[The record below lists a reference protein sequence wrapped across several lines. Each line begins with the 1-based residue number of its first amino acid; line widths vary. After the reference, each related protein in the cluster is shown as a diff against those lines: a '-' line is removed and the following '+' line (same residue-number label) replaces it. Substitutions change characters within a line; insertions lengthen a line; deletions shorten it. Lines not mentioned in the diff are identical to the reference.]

1 MLCRI
6 RRIHLE
12 EDLPAQQYQ
21 PEEDTWVQNPD
32 ADPLRPPDP
41 EEKAG
46 KGKKTSDSLKTE
58 SPRRS
63 FPRLCRV
70 RSRSDFLRA
79 QQGGIRVQGRHLVL
93 LSVANG
99 LTTTRFGQTV
109 SRKHGN
115 AVSRNRIKRRIR
127 EIQRLNRDRFIP
139 AYDIIVIPRK
149 GAQSARFADLE
160 RELLELAG
168 QAGLLLGKDQ

>member
-1 MLCRI
+1 M
-6 RRIHLE
+6 
-12 EDLPAQQYQ
+12 
-21 PEEDTWVQNPD
+21 
-32 ADPLRPPDP
+32 
-41 EEKAG
+41 
-46 KGKKTSDSLKTE
+46 
-58 SPRRS
+58 
-63 FPRLCRV
+63 
-70 RSRSDFLRA
+70 
-79 QQGGIRVQGRHLVL
+79 
-93 LSVANG
+93 
-99 LTTTRFGQTV
+99 TTTRFGQTV